1 MLKQT
6 LPKEPIPETV
16 SATLHYWDLS
26 SSETLDEFSARVD
39 SLVDTKA
46 PVVFGTSPGS
56 RGGDYQGAASS
67 YNNKEVVLETSF
79 LFYNQWNSRTPNARL
94 FDFVCHRYHGLNTI
108 NYAHALEL
116 SEEAINAR
124 RSAYKCS
131 FCGRLYR
138 GIDSDLDPIE
148 HEDTYFCSSCCGSRY
163 LEDEK
168 HFLLTLAP
176 VKSNIGDNIDW
187 VKAYWKERGIEPS
200 SIFLPESI
208 PSRKKQLD
216 ALKKKR
222 IFDTKASFATR
233 IYNLEKEAEIKIF
246 IAEKGIDPFLAIVY
260 HHTDPNC
267 AVFGWNEKLSQKEW
281 EKIQEKLKDAPF
293 KIRHE
298 KEGKK

>member
-1 MLKQT
+1 MLEQT

-16 SATLHYWDLS
+16 SAKLHYWDLS
-26 SSETLDEFSARVD
+26 SSETSDEFSARVA
-39 SLVDTKA
+39 SLVDTMA
-46 PVVFGTSPGS
+46 PVVFITYPSSGS
-56 RGGDYQGAASS
+56 KDYQGAARSH
-67 YNNKEVVLETSF
+67 NNKEVVLETSF
-79 LFYNQWNSRTPNARL
+79 LYENQWNSRTPNARF
-94 FDFVCHRYHGLNTI
+94 FDFVMYENFGLGAIT
-108 NYAHALEL
+108 YAHALEL

-148 HEDTYFCSSCCGSRY
+148 HEGTYFCSSCCGSKY
-163 LEDEK
+163 LKDEE

-176 VKSNIGDNIDW
+176 VKSDIGDSLAW
-187 VKAYWKERGIEPS
+187 VKAYWEERGIEPS

-208 PSRKKQLD
+208 PARKKQLD
-216 ALKKKR
+216 DLEKKR
-222 IFDTKASFATR
+222 IANTKASYAAR
-233 IYNLEKEAEIKIF
+233 IHNLEKEAKIKIF
-246 IAEKGIDPFLAIVY
+246 IAEKGIDPYLAIVY
-260 HHTDPNC
+260 PHTDPNC

-298 KEGKK
+298 K